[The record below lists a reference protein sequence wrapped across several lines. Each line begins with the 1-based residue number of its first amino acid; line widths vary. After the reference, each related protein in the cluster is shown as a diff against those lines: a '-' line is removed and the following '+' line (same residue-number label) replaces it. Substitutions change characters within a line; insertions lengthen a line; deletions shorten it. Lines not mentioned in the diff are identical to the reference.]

1 MLSPTTSF
9 NCNAI
14 SLFVCF
20 SLGVMECVCMCV
32 THTHSHLIPSHTL
45 APWGY
50 SEAAITPLRTCEL
63 NGVVRGG
70 RRQVGS
76 FTPFDVNGAAH
87 LSLSIWTSGMTN
99 GAKLSAV
106 GGGCLSAASNRS
118 STASRAQMEAGISKS
133 PDLPTFLADDVWRI
147 RAKNNSTESEFIEV
161 HRTLELLVRSS

>member
-20 SLGVMECVCMCV
+20 SLGVMECACMCV
-32 THTHSHLIPSHTL
+32 THTHSHLIPSQTL

-63 NGVVRGG
+63 NGVVRGEAG
-70 RRQVGS
+70 RLLHAVWCERSSS
-76 FTPFDVNGAAH
+76 FVTLNLNVSDDERCQT
-87 LSLSIWTSGMTN
+87 LC
-99 GAKLSAV
+99 
-106 GGGCLSAASNRS
+106 GCNRS
-118 STASRAQMEAGISKS
+118 SPGSRAQMEAGISKS

-147 RAKNNSTESEFIEV
+147 RAKNSSTESEFIEV
-161 HRTLELLVRSS
+161 HRTLELLVKSS